1 MTQLLEGAEGLAS
14 PDGQAIRRVIE
25 TFVAAFGR
33 GDVEAI
39 RPLFTPDAIV
49 YPSNDRDRVGWADIA
64 DYWAP
69 PFRSLDI
76 ALVVDLRAVA
86 VSGDLAVAE
95 MTTRARVRP
104 KAGGDEV
111 RRQYRDMVVLRRGP
125 DGWQIHRNLSQ
136 AWPDAADA

>member
-1 MTQLLEGAEGLAS
+1 MTGLLEGAAGLAS
-14 PDGQAIRRVIE
+14 PDGEQIRRVIDA
-25 TFVAAFGR
+25 FVEAFCR

-76 ALVVDLRAVA
+76 ALAVELRGVA
-86 VSGDLAVAE
+86 VSGELAVAE
-95 MTTRARVRP
+95 MITRARVRP
-104 KAGGDEV
+104 KAGGDEL
-111 RRQYRDMVVLRRGP
+111 RRQYRDMVVLRRGAG
-125 DGWQIHRNLSQ
+125 GWQIHRNLSQ
-136 AWPDAADA
+136 AWPDAAGG